1 MKQIHKGDYLF
12 MVEYVKISQLRSGD
26 ILARTVYDS
35 NMRVLLRENK
45 PLTDRGIQTI
55 KEQGYKGI
63 YINHEDNV
71 FRAEVAITAPL
82 VDDLLQL
89 KIVSLLKDIF
99 ANTAIITDQFN
110 AEFQQQ
116 RTLMDEYLDEL
127 INTFL
132 DAEKDNKLFLELQ
145 DNRAM
150 SLWIYYHS
158 LSVCMI
164 TLGMGVKLGLEK
176 SQLKELGLAAIF
188 HDLGKIFYDL
198 NLLYKT
204 NLTDEEKEIIRQH
217 PTHGFRLMQR
227 LRFPVTVCYG
237 IWQHHEHIDGSGY
250 PNGLM
255 GNKILLSGKLIGL
268 ASAFD
273 NYVNPSPYNTEY
285 FSNSEAIERLYGS
298 GIFDATCIKILLKV
312 VAPYPVGVK
321 VRLSNNAEA
330 IVIKNDSSL
339 PLRPVIAIGHNY
351 VNLAH
356 DPNYQNITIAGTI
369 ED

>member
-1 MKQIHKGDYLF
+1 

-26 ILARTVYDS
+26 VLARTVYDS
-35 NMRVLLRENK
+35 NMRVLLRENN

-63 YINHEDNV
+63 YINHEDNM
-71 FRAEVAITAPL
+71 FRSEVALAAPI

-89 KIVSLLKDIF
+89 KIVSLLKEIF
-99 ANTAIITDQFN
+99 ANTGIITDQFN
-110 AEFQQQ
+110 IAFQKQ
-116 RTLMDEYLDEL
+116 RALMDEYLDEL
-127 INTFL
+127 INVFL
-132 DAEKDNKLFLELQ
+132 DAENENKLFLELQ
-145 DNRAM
+145 DNRPM

-164 TLGMGVKLGLEK
+164 TIGMGIKLGMERA
-176 SQLKELGLAAIF
+176 QLKELGQSAIY
-188 HDLGKIFYDL
+188 HDLGKIFYDIR
-198 NLLYKT
+198 LLYKT
-204 NLTDEEKEIIRQH
+204 DLCDEEKAIIRQH

-227 LRFPVTVCYG
+227 LRFPVSVCYG

-250 PNGLM
+250 PNGLK
-255 GNKILLSGKLIGL
+255 GDKILLSGKLISL

-285 FSNSEAIERLYGS
+285 FSNAEAIEKLYGS
-298 GIFDATCIKILLKV
+298 GIFDTTCIKILLKV

-321 VRLSNNAEA
+321 VKLSNNTKA

-339 PLRPVIAIGHNY
+339 PLRPVIAVGRDYI
-351 VNLAH
+351 NLANN
-356 DPNYQNITIAGTI
+356 PQYQNITITGTI

>member
-1 MKQIHKGDYLF
+1 
-12 MVEYVKISQLRSGD
+12 MVEYVKISHLRNGD
-26 ILARTVYDS
+26 ILARTVYDN

-71 FRAEVAITAPL
+71 FRGDVALAAPL

-89 KIVSLLKDIF
+89 KIVSLLKEIF
-99 ANTAIITDQFN
+99 ANTGIITDQFN
-110 AEFQQQ
+110 DEFQKQ

-127 INTFL
+127 IAVLL
-132 DAEKDNKLFLELQ
+132 DAETDNKLFLELQ
-145 DNRAM
+145 DNRPM
-150 SLWIYYHS
+150 SLWIYYHC

-164 TLGMGVKLGLEK
+164 TLGMGIKLGMER
-176 SQLKELGLAAIF
+176 SQLKELGQAAIY
-188 HDLGKIFYDL
+188 HDLGKIFYDIR
-198 NLLYKT
+198 LLYKT
-204 NLTDEEKEIIRQH
+204 DLVDEEKAIIRQH

-227 LRFPVTVCYG
+227 LRFPVPVCYG

-250 PNGLM
+250 PNGLS

-273 NYVNPSPYNTEY
+273 NYVNPSPYQTEY
-285 FSNSEAIERLYGS
+285 FSNSEAIEKLYGS

-321 VRLSNNAEA
+321 VKLSNNDEA

-339 PLRPVIAIGHNY
+339 PLRPVIAVGRNY
-351 VNLAH
+351 INLAH
-356 DPNYQNITIAGTI
+356 DSNYQNITIVGTI

>member
-1 MKQIHKGDYLF
+1 MI
-12 MVEYVKISQLRSGD
+12 EYVKIKNLKSGD
-26 ILARTVYDS
+26 VLAHTVYDS
-35 NMRVLLRENK
+35 SMRVLLRENK

-63 YINHEDNV
+63 YINHPDNNY
-71 FRAEVAITAPL
+71 REEVALAAPL
-82 VDDLLQL
+82 IDDLLQL
-89 KIVSLLKDIF
+89 KIIALLKEIF
-99 ANTAIITDQFN
+99 ANTGIITDQFN
-110 AEFQQQ
+110 NEFQKQ
-116 RTLMDEYLDEL
+116 RNLMDEYIDEL
-127 INTFL
+127 IDTFL
-132 DAEKDNKLFLELQ
+132 NAEKENKLILELQ

-150 SLWIYYHS
+150 SLWIYYHC

-164 TLGMGVKLGLEK
+164 TLCMGIKIGLER
-176 SQLKELGLAAIF
+176 SQLKELGIAAMY
-188 HDLGKIFYDL
+188 HDLGKIFYDI

-204 NLTDEEKEIIRQH
+204 ELKDEERNIIRQH

-227 LRFPVTVCYG
+227 LRFPVSVCYG

-250 PNGLM
+250 PNGLK

-285 FSNSEAIERLYGS
+285 FSNAEAIEKLYGN
-298 GIFDATCIKILLKV
+298 GIFDPACIKVLLKV
-312 VAPYPVGVK
+312 VAPYPVGAKVK
-321 VRLSNNAEA
+321 LSNNAEA

-351 VNLAH
+351 INLA
-356 DPNYQNITIAGTI
+356 NNAGYQNITITGTI
-369 ED
+369 EN

>member
-1 MKQIHKGDYLF
+1 
-12 MVEYVKISQLRSGD
+12 MVEYVKINNLRQGD

-35 NMRVLLRENK
+35 SMRILLRENK

-63 YINHEDNV
+63 YINHPDDK
-71 FRAEVAITAPL
+71 FREEVALAAPL

-89 KIVSLLKDIF
+89 KIIALLKDIF
-99 ANTAIITDQFN
+99 ANTGIITDQFN
-110 AEFQQQ
+110 NDFQKQ
-116 RTLMDEYLDEL
+116 RNLMDEYLDEL
-127 INTFL
+127 IEIFIN
-132 DAEKDNKLFLELQ
+132 AEKENKLILELQ

-150 SLWIYYHS
+150 SLWIYYHC
-158 LSVCMI
+158 LSVCMTTI
-164 TLGMGVKLGLEK
+164 CMGIKIGLER
-176 SQLKELGLAAIF
+176 SQLKELATAAIY
-188 HDLGKIFYDL
+188 HDLGKIFYDI
-198 NLLYKT
+198 NLLYKPE
-204 NLTDEEKEIIRQH
+204 LKDEEREIIRQH

-227 LRFPVTVCYG
+227 LRFPVSICYG

-285 FSNSEAIERLYGS
+285 FSNAEAIEKLYGN
-298 GIFDATCIKILLKV
+298 GIFDPACIKVLLKV
-312 VAPYPVGVK
+312 VAPYPVGSK

-351 VNLAH
+351 INLA
-356 DPNYQNITIAGTI
+356 NNAEYQNITITATI
-369 ED
+369 EN

>member
-1 MKQIHKGDYLF
+1 MI
-12 MVEYVKISQLRSGD
+12 EYVKIKNLKSGD
-26 ILARTVYDS
+26 VLARTVYDS
-35 NMRVLLRENK
+35 SMRVLLRENK

-63 YINHEDNV
+63 YINHPDNNY
-71 FRAEVAITAPL
+71 REEVALAAPL
-82 VDDLLQL
+82 IDDLLQL
-89 KIVSLLKDIF
+89 KIIALLKEIF
-99 ANTAIITDQFN
+99 ANTGIITDQFN
-110 AEFQQQ
+110 NEFQKQ
-116 RTLMDEYLDEL
+116 RNLMDEYIDEL
-127 INTFL
+127 IDTFL
-132 DAEKDNKLFLELQ
+132 NAEKENKLILELQ

-150 SLWIYYHS
+150 SLWIYYHC

-164 TLGMGVKLGLEK
+164 TLCMGIKIGLER
-176 SQLKELGLAAIF
+176 SQLKELGIAAMY
-188 HDLGKIFYDL
+188 HDLGKIFYDI

-204 NLTDEEKEIIRQH
+204 ELKDEERNIIRQH

-227 LRFPVTVCYG
+227 LRFPVSVCYG

-250 PNGLM
+250 PNGLK

-285 FSNSEAIERLYGS
+285 FSNAEAIEKLYGN
-298 GIFDATCIKILLKV
+298 GIFDPACIKVLLKV
-312 VAPYPVGVK
+312 VAPYPVGAKVK
-321 VRLSNNAEA
+321 LSNNAEA

-351 VNLAH
+351 INLA
-356 DPNYQNITIAGTI
+356 NNAGYQNITITGTI
-369 ED
+369 EN

>member
-1 MKQIHKGDYLF
+1 MI
-12 MVEYVKISQLRSGD
+12 EYVKISNLRCGD

-63 YINHEDNV
+63 YINHDNNV
-71 FRAEVAITAPL
+71 FREEIALAAPL

-89 KIVSLLKDIF
+89 RIIALLKEIF
-99 ANTAIITDQFN
+99 ANTGIITDHFN
-110 AEFQQQ
+110 NEFQKQ

-127 INTFL
+127 IDIFAN
-132 DAEKDNKLFLELQ
+132 AEKENKLILELQ

-164 TLGMGVKLGLEK
+164 TLGMGIKLGLER
-176 SQLKELGLAAIF
+176 SQLKELGQAAIY
-188 HDLGKIFYDL
+188 HDLGKIFYDIR
-198 NLLYKT
+198 LLYKT
-204 NLTDEEKEIIRQH
+204 ELCEEEKEIIRQH

-227 LRFPVTVCYG
+227 LRFPVSVCYG

-250 PNGLM
+250 PNGLQA
-255 GNKILLSGKLIGL
+255 NKILLSGKLIGL

-285 FSNSEAIERLYGS
+285 FSNSEAIEKLYGN
-298 GIFDATCIKILLKV
+298 GIFDATCIKVLLKV
-312 VAPYPVGVK
+312 VAPYPVGTKVK
-321 VRLSNNAEA
+321 LSNNAIA
-330 IVIKNDSSL
+330 IVIKNNTSL
-339 PLRPVIAIGHNY
+339 PLRPTIAIGREY
-351 VNLAH
+351 INLAYNGQYH
-356 DPNYQNITIAGTI
+356 NITITETI

>member
-1 MKQIHKGDYLF
+1 
-12 MVEYVKISQLRSGD
+12 MVEYVKINNLKKGD

-55 KEQGYKGI
+55 KEQGYKGV
-63 YINHEDNV
+63 YINHTDNTY
-71 FRAEVAITAPL
+71 REEVALAAPL

-89 KIVSLLKDIF
+89 KIIALLKEIF
-99 ANTAIITDQFN
+99 ANTGIITDQFN
-110 AEFQQQ
+110 SEFQKQ
-116 RTLMDEYLDEL
+116 RNLMDEYIDEL
-127 INTFL
+127 IDIFL
-132 DAEKDNKLFLELQ
+132 NAEKENKLILELQ

-150 SLWIYYHS
+150 SLWIYYHC

-164 TLGMGVKLGLEK
+164 TLGMGVKLGMER
-176 SQLKELGLAAIF
+176 SQLKELGIASMY
-188 HDLGKIFYDL
+188 HDLGKIFYDIR
-198 NLLYKT
+198 LLYKT
-204 NLTDEEKEIIRQH
+204 ELCEEERNIIRQH

-227 LRFPVTVCYG
+227 LRFPVSVCYG
-237 IWQHHEHIDGSGY
+237 VWQHHEHIDGSGY
-250 PNGLM
+250 PNGLK

-285 FSNSEAIERLYGS
+285 YSNAEAIEKLYGNS
-298 GIFDATCIKILLKV
+298 IFDPACIKILLRA
-312 VAPYPVGVK
+312 VAPYPVGAKVK
-321 VRLSNNAEA
+321 LSNNAEA

-351 VNLAH
+351 INLANNAGYH
-356 DPNYQNITIAGTI
+356 NITITGTI
-369 ED
+369 DD

>member
-1 MKQIHKGDYLF
+1 MI
-12 MVEYVKISQLRSGD
+12 EYVKINQLRKGD

-63 YINHEDNV
+63 YIDHKDNT
-71 FRAEVAITAPL
+71 FRSEVALAAPL
-82 VDDLLQL
+82 IDDLLQL
-89 KIVSLLKDIF
+89 KIVALLKEIY
-99 ANTAIITDQFN
+99 ANTGIITDHFN
-110 AEFQQQ
+110 NEFQKQ
-116 RTLMDEYLDEL
+116 RTLMDEYLDEM
-127 INTFL
+127 INIFL
-132 DAEKDNKLFLELQ
+132 DAEKENKLFLELQ

-164 TLGMGVKLGLEK
+164 TLGIGIKLGLER
-176 SQLKELGLAAIF
+176 SQLKELGTAAIY
-188 HDLGKIFYDL
+188 HDLGKIFYDIR
-198 NLLYKT
+198 LLYKT
-204 NLTDEEKEIIRQH
+204 ELCEEEREIIRQH

-227 LRFPVTVCYG
+227 LRFPVSVCYG

-250 PNGLM
+250 PNGLS

-285 FSNSEAIERLYGS
+285 FSNSEAIEKLYGS
-298 GIFDATCIKILLKV
+298 GIFDATCIKVLLKV
-312 VAPYPVGVK
+312 VAPYPVGTK
-321 VRLSNNAEA
+321 IRLSNNAEA
-330 IVIKNDSSL
+330 IVLKNDSSL
-339 PLRPVIAIGHNY
+339 PLRPIIAIGHNY
-351 VNLAH
+351 INLAQ
-356 DPNYQNITIAGTI
+356 DTKYQNITITGTI

>member
-1 MKQIHKGDYLF
+1 
-12 MVEYVKISQLRSGD
+12 MVEYVKINNLRSGD

-35 NMRVLLRENK
+35 SMRVLLRENK

-63 YINHEDNV
+63 YINHPDDTYRE
-71 FRAEVAITAPL
+71 EVALAAPL

-89 KIVSLLKDIF
+89 KIIGLLKEIYS
-99 ANTAIITDQFN
+99 NTGIITDQFN
-110 AEFQQQ
+110 NDFQKQ
-116 RTLMDEYLDEL
+116 RNLMDEYIDEL
-127 INTFL
+127 IKVFL
-132 DAEKDNKLFLELQ
+132 DAEQENKLILELH

-150 SLWIYYHS
+150 SLWIYYHC
-158 LSVCMI
+158 LSVCMT
-164 TLGMGVKLGLEK
+164 TLCMGIKIGLER
-176 SQLKELGLAAIF
+176 SQLKELGTAAIY
-188 HDLGKIFYDL
+188 HDLGKIFYDM

-204 NLTDEEKEIIRQH
+204 ELTDEEREIIRQH

-227 LRFPVTVCYG
+227 LRFPVSVCYG

-285 FSNSEAIERLYGS
+285 FSNAEAIEKLYGN
-298 GIFDATCIKILLKV
+298 GIFDPTCIKILLKV
-312 VAPYPVGVK
+312 VAPYPVGAK

-339 PLRPVIAIGHNY
+339 PLRPVIAIGRNY
-351 VNLAH
+351 VNLA
-356 DPNYQNITIAGTI
+356 NNASYQNITITGTI

>member
-1 MKQIHKGDYLF
+1 
-12 MVEYVKISQLRSGD
+12 MVEYVKINNLRRGD

-63 YINHEDNV
+63 YINHGSTTYREEI
-71 FRAEVAITAPL
+71 ALSAPL

-89 KIVSLLKDIF
+89 KIVALLKEIF
-99 ANTAIITDQFN
+99 ANTGIITDHFN
-110 AEFQQQ
+110 NEFQKQ
-116 RTLMDEYLDEL
+116 RNLMDEYVDEL
-127 INTFL
+127 ITIFL
-132 DAEKDNKLFLELQ
+132 DAEKENRLILEMQ

-164 TLGMGVKLGLEK
+164 TIGMGIKLGLER
-176 SQLKELGLAAIF
+176 SQLKELGLAAIY
-188 HDLGKIFYDL
+188 HDLGKIFYDIK
-198 NLLYKT
+198 LLYKT
-204 NLTDEEKEIIRQH
+204 ELCDEERAIIRQH

-227 LRFPVTVCYG
+227 LRFPLAVCYG

-250 PNGLM
+250 PNGLKAD
-255 GNKILLSGKLIGL
+255 KILLSGKLIGL

-285 FSNSEAIERLYGS
+285 FSNSEAIEKLYGS
-298 GIFDATCIKILLKV
+298 GIFDATCIKVLLKV

-321 VRLSNNAEA
+321 VKLSNNAIG
-330 IVIKNDSSL
+330 IVIKNNTSL
-339 PLRPVIAIGHNY
+339 PLRPTIAIGREY
-351 VNLAH
+351 INLAYNGQYH
-356 DPNYQNITIAGTI
+356 NITITETI

>member
-1 MKQIHKGDYLF
+1 
-12 MVEYVKISQLRSGD
+12 MVEYVKINNLKSGD
-26 ILARTVYDS
+26 VLARTVYDS
-35 NMRVLLRENK
+35 SMRVLLRENK

-63 YINHEDNV
+63 YINHPDHAYRE
-71 FRAEVAITAPL
+71 EVALAAPL

-89 KIVSLLKDIF
+89 KIIALLKEIF

-110 AEFQQQ
+110 NDFQRQ
-116 RTLMDEYLDEL
+116 RNQMDEYIDEL
-127 INTFL
+127 INLFL
-132 DAEKDNKLFLELQ
+132 DAEHENKLILELQ

-150 SLWIYYHS
+150 SLWIYYHC

-164 TLGMGVKLGLEK
+164 TLCMGIKIGLER
-176 SQLKELGLAAIF
+176 SQLKELGIAAIY
-188 HDLGKIFYDL
+188 HDLGKIFYDM

-204 NLTDEEKEIIRQH
+204 ELKEEEREIIRQH

-227 LRFPVTVCYG
+227 LRFPVSVCYG

-250 PNGLM
+250 PNGLS

-285 FSNSEAIERLYGS
+285 FSNAEAIEKLYGN
-298 GIFDATCIKILLKV
+298 GIFDPACIKVLLKV
-312 VAPYPVGVK
+312 VAPYPVGTKVK
-321 VRLSNNAEA
+321 LSNNAEA

-339 PLRPVIAIGHNY
+339 PLRPVIAVGHTY
-351 VNLAH
+351 INLAH
-356 DPNYQNITIAGTI
+356 DPGYQNITITATI

>member
-1 MKQIHKGDYLF
+1 
-12 MVEYVKISQLRSGD
+12 MVEYVKISQLRDGD

-35 NMRVLLRENK
+35 SMRVLLRENK
-45 PLTDRGIQTI
+45 PLTERGIQTI

-63 YINHEDNV
+63 YIYHEEDS
-71 FRAEVAITAPL
+71 FRSDVALAAPL

-89 KIVSLLKDIF
+89 KMVSLLKEIF
-99 ANTAIITDQFN
+99 SNTGIITDQFN
-110 AEFQQQ
+110 DAFQKQ

-127 INTFL
+127 ITVFL
-132 DAEKDNKLFLELQ
+132 DAEKENKLFLELQ

-164 TLGMGVKLGLEK
+164 TLGMGIKLGMER
-176 SQLKELGLAAIF
+176 SQLKELAQSAIY

-198 NLLYKT
+198 GLLYKT
-204 NLTDEEKEIIRQH
+204 DLVDEEKAIIRQH

-227 LRFPVTVCYG
+227 LRFPVPVCYG

-250 PNGLM
+250 PNGLS

-273 NYVNPSPYNTEY
+273 NYVNPSPYQTEY
-285 FSNSEAIERLYGS
+285 FSNSEAIEKLYGS

-321 VRLSNNAEA
+321 VKLSNNDEA

-339 PLRPVIAIGHNY
+339 PLRPVIAVNRNY
-351 VNLAH
+351 INLAH
-356 DPNYQNITIAGTI
+356 DPQYQSITIVGTI